1 MTDPSKPIM
10 LHTIGGS
17 VTPLNA
23 GKNPSF
29 MTIDFDSETLLPLNM
44 DSIYFDLGDA
54 NASGEPKWMSHDY
67 LTEFK
72 LKDMSPAS
80 MLDFAFRMK

>member
-1 MTDPSKPIM
+1 MGIQGHHHSEFYEITNSMTDPSKPIM

-29 MTIDFDSETLLPLNM
+29 MTIDFDAETLLPLNM

-54 NASGEPKWMSHDY
+54 NESG
-67 LTEFK
+67 
-72 LKDMSPAS
+72 
-80 MLDFAFRMK
+80 